1 MSKINL
7 ARALKEKKRIIG
19 RINEITPL
27 FQQNVFEVDN
37 APAFTLKEKFNILQ
51 ELKNHLITLKELIV
65 KANAESGITKRI
77 YEMEEKKADLAIWMK
92 MDTDTSPARRRD
104 YETDSIVEIKK
115 SAFYS
120 FEEVSN
126 NKELLRKEIERL
138 QDEIDML
145 NGSTMIEYPFELL

>member
-1 MSKINL
+1 MGKINL

-77 YEMEEKKADLAIWMK
+77 YEMEEKKADKKVVFRTAKLPQSRNEAKFLA
-92 MDTDTSPARRRD
+92 
-104 YETDSIVEIKK
+104 
-115 SAFYS
+115 
-120 FEEVSN
+120 N
-126 NKELLRKEIERL
+126 
-138 QDEIDML
+138 Q
-145 NGSTMIEYPFELL
+145 

>member
-1 MSKINL
+1 
-7 ARALKEKKRIIG
+7 
-19 RINEITPL
+19 
-27 FQQNVFEVDN
+27 
-37 APAFTLKEKFNILQ
+37 
-51 ELKNHLITLKELIV
+51 
-65 KANAESGITKRI
+65 
-77 YEMEEKKADLAIWMK
+77 